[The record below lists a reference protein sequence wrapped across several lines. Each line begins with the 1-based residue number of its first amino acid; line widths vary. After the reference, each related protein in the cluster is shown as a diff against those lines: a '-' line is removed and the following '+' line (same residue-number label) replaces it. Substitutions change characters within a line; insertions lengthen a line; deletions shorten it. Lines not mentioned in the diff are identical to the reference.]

1 MTIGELYQDS
11 VSLIFV
17 RWIDTDG
24 MERFTQYTGKKPEMA
39 VSRIRARRLPD
50 YGYVIVV
57 DAEE

>member
-1 MTIGELYQDS
+1 MTIGQLHEDS
-11 VSLIFV
+11 VSLILI

-24 MERFTQYTGKKPEMA
+24 TERFTQYEGKKPDLV
-39 VSRIRARRLPD
+39 VSRIRARKLPD